1 MFKGNYEHY
10 DRFNWDNGKVWF
22 IYDDIMWW
30 VISLARGYELT
41 GNAPYLELAETGF
54 ERVWSG
60 SSVVKDGGSYDPVN
74 GGMYWQW
81 NQKNTAA
88 YKEGN
93 GKNRKSVVSGKS
105 VS

>member
-1 MFKGNYEHY
+1 
-10 DRFNWDNGKVWF
+10 
-22 IYDDIMWW
+22 MWW

-81 NQKNTAA
+81 TPNNPAA
-88 YKEGN
+88 SKEGD
-93 GKNRKSVVSGKS
+93 GKMACINYPTVIAAMTLFQKTKTPVNRKSQHLNF
-105 VS
+105 